1 MAMDFWEAKRKARGR
16 TTFYLVMFALLTLA
30 VAISGELLIHSFL
43 KEGYETQFPL
53 FGIAFLGVTFAVA
66 AYNYSMYK
74 AYGGDYV
81 AVSIGARPAD
91 PDSFD
96 PREGKL
102 LNIVEEVALAAS
114 LPMPGVYIIPSNEI
128 NAFAAGLTPNKSV
141 VAITQGALEKLN
153 RDEIQGVIAH
163 EFGHIANA
171 DMVINLRL
179 AAMVMGFYVIIFL
192 GLRLLQATQFRSRNG
207 NGNGKG
213 GNPILL
219 FAFAMLVAGAITWF
233 VGRILQAM
241 VSRQREYLADAS
253 SVQYTRNPSGI
264 ANALRKIAK
273 DGTNDM
279 PKTGAAFSHMYFE
292 EHSSLFSTHPPIKK
306 RIAAIEAREYEESA
320 EL

>member
-16 TTFYLVMFALLTLA
+16 TTFYLIMFMLLTLA
-30 VAISGELLIHSFL
+30 VAIGGELVIHSFL
-43 KEGYETQFPL
+43 EEGYETQIPL
-53 FGIAFLGVTFAVA
+53 FGITFLGITLAVA

-81 AVSIGARPAD
+81 AVSVGARPAD

-96 PREGKL
+96 PKEGQL
-102 LNIVEEVALAAS
+102 LNIVEEVSLAAS
-114 LPMPGVYIIPSNEI
+114 LPMPGVYIIPSQEI
-128 NAFAAGLTPNKSV
+128 NAFAAGLSPDKSV
-141 VAITQGALEKLN
+141 IAITQGALVKLN

-192 GLRLLQATQFRSRNG
+192 GLRLMQATRLRSRDSN
-207 NGNGKG
+207 NGKG
-213 GNPILL
+213 GNPIIL
-219 FAFAMLVAGAITWF
+219 FAVALLAAGAITWF
-233 VGRILQAM
+233 IGKILQAM

-253 SVQYTRNPSGI
+253 SVQYTRNPTGI

-273 DGTNDM
+273 DGASDM
-279 PKTGAAFSHMYFE
+279 PSTGSAFSHMYFE
-292 EHSSLFSTHPPIKK
+292 EHSSLFSTHPPLKK
-306 RIAAIEAREYEESA
+306 RIAAIEGRGYDENEEI
-320 EL
+320 